1 MFNWK
6 LVPHVTEHSVAVSQ
20 PAQPPTT
27 KVYWLI
33 YLFCW
38 LAYVIKYNSATIIDI
53 ANFRTWCLDVLYMPN
68 EMIGFYSD
76 EVLNCRIHVTLKL
89 HITIPLMSSQSFI
102 RCYNI
107 PCLVKKQ
114 KTTNFRNNYILWQM
128 THETSHITQ
137 VMYANHY
144 FTEPQTNPLWGPSTL
159 TRITWSHKTIL
170 CIQVVKVT
178 LTLRSN
184 ETNLRTHIEHANLYT
199 INPRYWSRTLV

>member
-38 LAYVIKYNSATIIDI
+38 LAYVIKYNSVIIIDI

-76 EVLNCRIHVTLKL
+76 EVLDCRIHVTLQL
-89 HITIPLMSSQSFI
+89 HITIPLKSSQSFI
-102 RCYNI
+102 RRYNI

-114 KTTNFRNNYILWQM
+114 TLPILETIISCDKWPTKLVIIRKWRTLNITLRNHKTTPYEVRA
-128 THETSHITQ
+128 H
-137 VMYANHY
+137 
-144 FTEPQTNPLWGPSTL
+144 
-159 TRITWSHKTIL
+159 
-170 CIQVVKVT
+170 
-178 LTLRSN
+178 
-184 ETNLRTHIEHANLYT
+184 
-199 INPRYWSRTLV
+199 